1 MITILMLNWNI
12 WNESYDSFQMFQFM
26 SFPPSGILRTHNGL
40 LSGWLDQLMTMDR
53 ALRPVV
59 HRQGRVLFRS
69 SLSFSVVFQSLRL
82 FILSIFY
89 WKIMLTFFL
98 FIQITLI
105 IIKNKLI
112 KITAILLQ
120 SVVLLKGMC
129 EHVKEKKNWRATC
142 YKETEI
148 LLDVLPVQTSGL

>member
-1 MITILMLNWNI
+1 
-12 WNESYDSFQMFQFM
+12 MFQFM
-26 SFPPSGILRTHNGL
+26 SFPPLGILRTHNGL

-89 WKIMLTFFL
+89 
-98 FIQITLI
+98 
-105 IIKNKLI
+105 
-112 KITAILLQ
+112 
-120 SVVLLKGMC
+120 C
-129 EHVKEKKNWRATC
+129 EDPAHSFSFHTDSINNYKK
-142 YKETEI
+142 
-148 LLDVLPVQTSGL
+148 